1 MRRLFLK
8 LLGYGF
14 LMLVALELLVR
25 LFYLGKDTP
34 IRIVDENGVEKWQP
48 VQNGFSVTGN
58 RRQNFSAYHINN
70 SGFNSYREYLP
81 TKEKKEIAL
90 VGDSFI
96 EGFHQNYYSSTG
108 RKIEQKLPRFEVY
121 EYGYAGYDMADQLHL
136 IHAYKEKFDLIDHVV
151 IGVKFSNDLRRSE
164 YQISQERI
172 KLENP
177 RNRLLKKSKL
187 LVYTQS
193 IGLLDPALRM
203 GSDLI
208 NLLKGKSMP
217 STLGKGDVIS
227 MKSKDSLYLNNFEM
241 LVQKYGFDKD
251 RFVLLLDKDNT
262 SSLFTDYLEAND
274 FSYIDFSK
282 TLKESKKPAT
292 LIYDMHWNNHGR
304 NLIAGL
310 IAEYISN
317 RHRPEAR

>member
-34 IRIVDENGVEKWQP
+34 IRIVDENGVEKWRP
-48 VQNGFSVTGN
+48 IQNGFSVTGN

-81 TKEKKEIAL
+81 TKDKIEIAL

-108 RKIEQKLPRFEVY
+108 RKIERKLPGVEVY

-136 IHAYKEKFDLIDHVV
+136 IHAYKKKFDLIDHVV

-172 KLENP
+172 RLENP

-187 LVYTQS
+187 LVYTKS
-193 IGLLDPALRM
+193 IGLLDPVSRM
-203 GSDLI
+203 GSDVI
-208 NLLKGKSMP
+208 NLLKQKTAP
-217 STLGKGDVIS
+217 LAVNTI
-227 MKSKDSLYLNNFEM
+227 KSKDSLYLNNFEM

-251 RFVLLLDKDNT
+251 RFVLLLDKDKT
-262 SSLFTDYLEAND
+262 SSLFTDYLEVNN
-274 FSYIDFSK
+274 FNYIDFSK
-282 TLKESKKPAT
+282 TLKESKKPTT

-304 NLIAGL
+304 NLIAEI
-310 IAEYISN
+310 IAEYIKG
-317 RHRPEAR
+317 RPEVR

>member
-1 MRRLFLK
+1 MGMRRLFLK

-34 IRIVDENGVEKWQP
+34 IRIVDENGVEKWRP
-48 VQNGFSVTGN
+48 IQNGFSVTGN

-81 TKEKKEIAL
+81 TKDKIEIAL

-108 RKIEQKLPRFEVY
+108 RKIERKLPGVEVY

-136 IHAYKEKFDLIDHVV
+136 IHAYKKKFDLIDHVV

-172 KLENP
+172 RLENP

-187 LVYTQS
+187 LVYTKS
-193 IGLLDPALRM
+193 IGLLDPVSRM
-203 GSDLI
+203 GSDVI
-208 NLLKGKSMP
+208 NLLKQKTAP
-217 STLGKGDVIS
+217 LAVNTI
-227 MKSKDSLYLNNFEM
+227 KSKDSLYLNNFEM

-251 RFVLLLDKDNT
+251 RFVLLLDKDKT
-262 SSLFTDYLEAND
+262 SSLFTDYLEVNN
-274 FSYIDFSK
+274 FNYIDFSK
-282 TLKESKKPAT
+282 TLKESKKPTT

-304 NLIAGL
+304 NLIAEI
-310 IAEYISN
+310 IAEYIKG
-317 RHRPEAR
+317 RPEVR